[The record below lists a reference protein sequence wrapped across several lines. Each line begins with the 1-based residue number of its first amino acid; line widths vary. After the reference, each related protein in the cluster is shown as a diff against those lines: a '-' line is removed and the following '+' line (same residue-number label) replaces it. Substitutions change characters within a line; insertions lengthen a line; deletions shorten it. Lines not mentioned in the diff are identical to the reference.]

1 VNQNHNPASRAYE
14 KYDVFRKFLQRKC
27 GRAPLPSDMDKLIRD
42 RLPAW
47 IEEIP
52 KNARILDA
60 GCAEG
65 YLLEALSRVG
75 YKNLTGLDL
84 SENMLEIARKR
95 LPPDIKLIRADILPW
110 IEDTKSNSFD
120 VIFFNQVLEHIPRED
135 TIKVLREF
143 HRVLTFNGRI
153 SISVP
158 NMASLIGSF
167 TMAIDFS
174 HLTHFTENS
183 LFQVLVMAGFDANSI
198 EFISQA
204 PRLFWSWRNPHKALL
219 RMLNRIRWHI
229 NHFVHWII
237 YYVLLDFP
245 YAHIF
250 DPSLVVVAKKSKNF
264 TE

>member
-1 VNQNHNPASRAYE
+1 MNRNHNHMSKPYE
-14 KYDVFRKFLQRKC
+14 KYNVFRNFLQRKC

-47 IEEIP
+47 IEKVP

-75 YKNLTGLDL
+75 YKNLTGVDL

-95 LPPDIKLIRADILPW
+95 LPSDTKLIRADILSW

-143 HRVLTFNGRI
+143 YRILALNGRI

-183 LFQVLVMAGFDANSI
+183 LFQVLVLAGFDANCI

-204 PRLFWSWRNPHKALL
+204 PRLFWSWKKPHTALL
-219 RMLNRIRWHI
+219 RTLNRIRWHI
-229 NHFVHWII
+229 SYLLHWII

-250 DPSLVVVAKKSKNF
+250 DPSLVVVAKKCKNH